1 VIIDVALS
9 RYLYRYRK
17 FAGIM
22 VVRPR
27 EVSQSAMAALVVSS
41 R

>member
-1 VIIDVALS
+1 VPLHS
-9 RYLYRYRK
+9 YLYRYRK

-27 EVSQSAMAALVVSS
+27 EVSHSAMTAVVAT